1 MEAIGEITLSTT
13 SSVPSSRQ
21 SQSLWNLSERQK
33 SEIRRFKELF
43 PSESDVIAKF
53 APANWANAIKNQSL
67 CYSAP
72 SVMLKHIDR
81 VYNNQGLAHQI
92 VKNNMVGVYSAST
105 ANYSY
110 RDDMMNL
117 VSDMFIAKFG
127 GELNLY
133 AMMLYFA
140 NYLLEYKGTY
150 KEFDM
155 QDILQQCGK
164 KFLPWW
170 RKNVQCYQP
179 EKPKVEDAQLV
190 GRDAKIWWLAQ
201 RLKNGE
207 TVEDLKR
214 SVLYRFR
221 ESSDAL
227 AITEKDLE
235 EAKNIAM
242 DSF

>member
-1 MEAIGEITLSTT
+1 METIGEVTLSTI

-43 PSESDVIAKF
+43 PSESDVIGKF

-133 AMMLYFA
+133 AMRLYFA

-170 RKNVQCYQP
+170 RSKVQQYQP
-179 EKPKVEDAQLV
+179 KDEAGKGEDAVVGHEALIIMLGNRLLHGETLVQL
-190 GRDAKIWWLAQ
+190 RDGFLY
-201 RLKNGE
+201 KNG
-207 TVEDLKR
+207 TV
-214 SVLYRFR
+214 
-221 ESSDAL
+221 
-227 AITEKDLE
+227 TEELLQQAQQYAE
-235 EAKNIAM
+235 EH
-242 DSF
+242 F

>member
-1 MEAIGEITLSTT
+1 
-13 SSVPSSRQ
+13 
-21 SQSLWNLSERQK
+21 
-33 SEIRRFKELF
+33 
-43 PSESDVIAKF
+43 
-53 APANWANAIKNQSL
+53 
-67 CYSAP
+67 
-72 SVMLKHIDR
+72 MLKHLDS
-81 VYNNQGLAHQI
+81 VYNHNGLAKLV
-92 VKNNMVGVYSAST
+92 VKNNMVGVYSASAAT
-105 ANYSY
+105 YAYK
-110 RDDMMNL
+110 DDMMNIAAE
-117 VSDMFIAKFG
+117 MFVAKYG
-127 GELNLY
+127 GEINLY
-133 AMMLYFA
+133 AMLLYFA

-179 EKPKVEDAQLV
+179 EQPKVEDAQLV

-207 TVEDLKR
+207 TVEDLKN

-221 ESSDAL
+221 VSSDAL
-227 AITEKDLE
+227 TITEQDLE